1 MTRNRIGTLG
11 LMAAFALSAAPAIA
25 QDGGQSGG
33 GMGGM
38 HQRHGR
44 ADSASAGSGQ
54 GMQSGPMLSGISEG
68 EKEALLQG
76 SGLGAGM
83 IAMMNGYP
91 GPKHVHEMGDEL
103 ELTAE
108 QREKIGTL
116 FAERKASF
124 VEMGRELVEKDEAL
138 TTMFASGQV
147 NTKDVE
153 KLSTE
158 IGELQGRLRAG
169 HLNAHVLTWEALTPA
184 QRDKLASMQGM
195 HGGRGMH
202 QGEGGQMRHR
212 QGAAES
218 TTSGT

>member
-1 MTRNRIGTLG
+1 MTRNRIGILG
-11 LMAAFALSAAPAIA
+11 LMAAFALGASPAIA
-25 QDGGQSGG
+25 QDGGQG
-33 GMGGM
+33 GMQ
-38 HQRHGR
+38 HRHGQ
-44 ADSASAGSGQ
+44 ADGANAGAGQ

-68 EKEALLQG
+68 EKEALLKG

-91 GPKHVHEMGDEL
+91 GPKHVLEMGDEL

-108 QREKIGTL
+108 QREKIGSL

-124 VEMGRELVEKDEAL
+124 VEMGQELVEKDERL
-138 TTMFASGQV
+138 TAMFASGSV
-147 NTKDVE
+147 NTRDVE
-153 KLSTE
+153 KLSVE
-158 IGELQGRLRAG
+158 IGELQGKLRAG

-195 HGGRGMH
+195 HH
-202 QGEGGQMRHR
+202 GEGGQMMHR
-212 QGAAES
+212 QGAGQS

>member
-1 MTRNRIGTLG
+1 
-11 LMAAFALSAAPAIA
+11 
-25 QDGGQSGG
+25 
-33 GMGGM
+33 
-38 HQRHGR
+38 
-44 ADSASAGSGQ
+44 
-54 GMQSGPMLSGISEG
+54 MLSGISEG
-68 EKEALLQG
+68 EKEALLKG

-91 GPKHVHEMGDEL
+91 GPKHVLEMGDEL

-116 FAERKASF
+116 FAARKASF
-124 VEMGRELVEKDEAL
+124 VEMGRELVEKDEKL
-138 TTMFASGQV
+138 TAMFASGSV

-195 HGGRGMH
+195 HGGQGMH

-218 TTSGT
+218 PTSGT